1 MPASGPR
8 SRGARAHPRSCQGCR
23 PWPRASAASGLVLAT
38 QKLGGITGRGTRGTL
53 VGEGFEQSRGDAFP
67 APALDH
73 GSPGRGA
80 ERLALLVREC
90 QEARKLRSEVL
101 DVARLEA
108 REVT

>member
-1 MPASGPR
+1 PPLVPLPAIHAGFWPAIARRQSPPSLLPR
-8 SRGARAHPRSCQGCR
+8 LR

-38 QKLGGITGRGTRGTL
+38 QKLDGITGRGTRGTL

-80 ERLALLVREC
+80 ERFALLVREC
-90 QEARKLRSEVL
+90 QEAR
-101 DVARLEA
+101 
-108 REVT
+108 